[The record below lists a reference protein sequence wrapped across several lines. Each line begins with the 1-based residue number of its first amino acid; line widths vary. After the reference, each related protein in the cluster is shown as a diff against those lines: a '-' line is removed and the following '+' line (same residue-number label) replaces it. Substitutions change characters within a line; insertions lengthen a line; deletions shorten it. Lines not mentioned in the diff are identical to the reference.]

1 MHKGWTKVNGIWYY
15 LNDSGV
21 MLSNTWVGNCYVKND
36 GSMATNTWIGIYH
49 VNENDVWDNTAGW
62 NKDEKG
68 WWYLDIDGSYPT
80 NTWKLIDNH
89 CITSINQDIE

>member
-1 MHKGWTKVNGIWYY
+1 MILVLCI
-15 LNDSGV
+15 
-21 MLSNTWVGNCYVKND
+21 SNTWVGNYYVKND